1 MHAEPNKVDLG
12 SELLG
17 AALQQRRER
26 AGLSR
31 RQVSELSGVGY
42 DTVFSVERGR
52 RLPSLITMLK
62 LAEALD
68 TNPRDLLSGVYPW
81 DDVPRPG

>member
-1 MHAEPNKVDLG
+1 MHADPNKVDLG

-62 LAEALD
+62 LAEALK
-68 TNPRDLLSGVYPW
+68 THPRDLLTGVYPW
-81 DDVPRPG
+81 DDVPPPR